1 MGLSKGHLGARAA
14 VLASA
19 LLVHAILI
27 PASRIVPVQT
37 GRFTALA
44 DQVTDPQD
52 LEKDQGYLDPAPG
65 GMDVRYAWAQNGG
78 RGQNVKIIDIEN
90 NWNLDHNDLRSA
102 TSNLLI
108 YQKGFDSDPA
118 DDIDHGTAVLGEIV
132 AANDGVGV
140 TGIASSAQLG
150 LINPQSS
157 ASTNDLS
164 AAVSKAASVLGPGDV
179 ILIEQQVIGPRF
191 DVRTGQGIVP
201 PEFDG
206 AVFQAIRDATSRGI
220 IVVEPASN
228 GSENLD
234 DPIYAGVFNRA
245 IQDSGAIMVAAGMPP
260 EGVYGPGPDRT
271 PAATTDY
278 GSRIDVQGWGD
289 SIATCGY
296 GDLRRDQGQNSLFT
310 GRFGGT
316 SGASAMVAGAAALIE
331 SITKAANRPPLSP
344 IALRQLL
351 VSSGTPQAGNTGQ
364 HIGPRPNLQAAI
376 VALGSGTGALVPV
389 IRAVSYNDNK
399 NRLIVDGADFIPGD
413 SVVEIN
419 GQQVSRIKYPAG
431 YIQGDGTTS
440 RIMTKGD
447 ITTLLPLGVT
457 VEITVL
463 NRTLGTRSDPFA
475 FMRQ

>member
-1 MGLSKGHLGARAA
+1 MWFSKRHLGAKAA
-14 VLASA
+14 VLASF
-19 LLVHAILI
+19 LLVHTILI
-27 PASRIVPVQT
+27 TSSPLVPIQSTRSTV
-37 GRFTALA
+37 LA
-44 DQVTDPQD
+44 DEVTAPQD

-65 GMDVRYAWAQNGG
+65 GMEIRYAWAQNGG
-78 RGQNVKIIDIEN
+78 RGENVKIIDIEN
-90 NWNLDHNDLRSA
+90 NWNLSHSDLQAA
-102 TSNLLI
+102 TANLLI

-118 DDIDHGTAVLGEIV
+118 DDIDHGTAVLGEMI
-132 AANDGVGV
+132 AANDGVGI

-150 LINPQSS
+150 LINPQTT

-191 DVRTGQGIVP
+191 DVRTGKGIVP
-201 PEFDG
+201 PEFDST
-206 AVFQAIRDATSRGI
+206 VFQAIKDATSRGI
-220 IVVEPASN
+220 NVVEPASN

-234 DPIYAGVFNRA
+234 DPIYAGVFSRA

-260 EGVYGPGPDRT
+260 PGVYGPGPDRT
-271 PAATTDY
+271 PTVTTDY

-296 GDLRRDQGQNSLFT
+296 GDLRNDGQNNLYTS
-310 GRFGGT
+310 RFGGT
-316 SGASAMVAGAAALIE
+316 SGASAMVAGAVALIE
-331 SITKAANRPPLSP
+331 SIVKAQNRPPLSP
-344 IALRQLL
+344 AALRQLL
-351 VSSGTPQAGNTGQ
+351 VSSGTPQAGDTGQ
-364 HIGPRPNLQAAI
+364 QIGSRPNLQAAI

-399 NRLIVDGADFIPGD
+399 GRLIVDGVGFIPGD
-413 SVVEIN
+413 SIVEIN
-419 GQQVSRIKYPAG
+419 GQQVARIKYPAAF
-431 YIQGDGTTS
+431 IQGDGTTA

-463 NRTLGTRSDPFA
+463 NRTLGTQSDPFA
-475 FMRQ
+475 FSRQ